1 MTDKFE
7 TMPSHELLAYVFKD
21 NSKDRFVDTIVPNN
35 NYLGRSRAYHDT
47 KTNNIYLHTDLVD
60 KAISMRML
68 EICESQRSL
77 IQEDI
82 NNERGD
88 IQSLI
93 EQLKIY
99 DNLINEVNE
108 NSLAILGRY
117 KDFMNREIVND

>member
-1 MTDKFE
+1 
-7 TMPSHELLAYVFKD
+7 
-21 NSKDRFVDTIVPNN
+21 
-35 NYLGRSRAYHDT
+35 
-47 KTNNIYLHTDLVD
+47 
-60 KAISMRML
+60 MRML
-68 EICESQRSL
+68 EICESERSL